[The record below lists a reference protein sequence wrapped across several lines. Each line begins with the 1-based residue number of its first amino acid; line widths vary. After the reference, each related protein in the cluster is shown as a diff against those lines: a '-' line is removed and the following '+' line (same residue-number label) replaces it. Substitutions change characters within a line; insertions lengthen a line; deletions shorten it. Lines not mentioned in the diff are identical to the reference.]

1 MALPQYPSNLPK
13 PLIDGYRIDVDMGVV
28 RTAFGSG
35 VARQRRLYRNMP
47 EVYTWIFMVP
57 VKDLYA
63 WQDWVKKNAYT
74 WFKIDIFSSES
85 SRQGTRYSACTPH
98 VVRFTSELSIKPFNQ
113 DQHVQI
119 SVTGELAPRDLYSPP
134 AVLSDNWIV
143 AKTPPDVATP
153 DWIYTR
159 RLFEVAT
166 DEIVAGSPVFPAAT
180 I

>member
-1 MALPQYPSNLPK
+1 MALPQYPSTLPD
-13 PLIDGYRIDVDMGVV
+13 PLIEGYQIDVDMGVV

-47 EVYTWIFMVP
+47 EIYTWAFTVP

-63 WQDWVKKNAYT
+63 WQEWVKSNAYS
-74 WFKIDIFSSES
+74 WFKMNIFSSDS
-85 SRQGTRYSACTPH
+85 SRQNPTKVCTPH
-98 VVRFTSELSIKPFNQ
+98 VVRFISELSITPLNR

-119 SVTGELAPRDLYSPP
+119 SVTGELAPRSLYSPP

-143 AKTPPDVATP
+143 AKTPLDVATP
-153 DWIYTR
+153 DWIYPR

-166 DEIVAGSPVFPAAT
+166 DEIVAGSPLFPAAT